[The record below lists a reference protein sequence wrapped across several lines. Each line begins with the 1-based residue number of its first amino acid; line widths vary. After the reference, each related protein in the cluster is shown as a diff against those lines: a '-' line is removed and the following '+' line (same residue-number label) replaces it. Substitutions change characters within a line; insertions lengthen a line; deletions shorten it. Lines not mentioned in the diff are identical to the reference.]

1 MLELSEA
8 KKALPSMLVS
18 LLEEL
23 RHRGWILMRWGAAE
37 EPELLA
43 AFQRWAECTDVFV
56 LRSEQSASSYRVP
69 STEHEDIIAP
79 KHVLFQ
85 QHADSVTALRSI
97 LKMPPPGSPGAPDE
111 LRIAEPHCRMSAKM
125 PSAITIRPLKQ
136 P

>member
-1 MLELSEA
+1 MLGISEA

-23 RHRGWILMRWGAAE
+23 RHRGWTLMRWGTAE

-43 AFQRWAECTDVFV
+43 AFYRWDRCTDVFV

-69 STEHEDIIAP
+69 STEQEDIIAP
-79 KHVLFQ
+79 KNVLFQ

-97 LKMPPPGSPGAPDE
+97 LRMPPPGAPGAPDE

-125 PSAITIRPLKQ
+125 PSAITVRPLKQ

>member
-97 LKMPPPGSPGAPDE
+97 LRMPPPGSPGAPDG

>member
-97 LKMPPPGSPGAPDE
+97 LRMPPPGSPGAPDE